1 MNLRDAGGRVPLE
14 TGNPDMPYKV
24 VDFPTKEDFDKLLK
38 RIAAD
43 NREKYWSILKKRADG
58 ATLSEAGQEYGLSK
72 ERVRQMEAKFL
83 KLMRLSALG

>member
-24 VDFPTKEDFDKLLK
+24 VDFPTREDFDKLLK

-43 NREKYWSILKKRADG
+43 NREKYWAILKKRAGG

-83 KLMRLSALG
+83 RLMRLSALG